1 MSEGRVLR
9 SLCQKEEDGGHCV
22 RRKRTGATVSE
33 GRGLGPLCQKEE
45 DWGHCVRGKR
55 TGATVQKRTTSLHQ
69 GKRIEVTVSEGRG
82 LGSLCKREPRHC
94 TKERELKSLCQREED
109 LLHCA
114 KEDHVTA
121 PRREN

>member
-1 MSEGRVLR
+1 M
-9 SLCQKEEDGGHCV
+9 EEDLLHC
-22 RRKRTGATVSE
+22 A
-33 GRGLGPLCQKEE
+33 KE
-45 DWGHCVRGKR
+45 DHV
-55 TGATVQKRTTSLHQ
+55 T
-69 GKRIEVTVSEGRG
+69 GKRIEVTVSKGRG
-82 LGSLCKREPRHC
+82 LGSLCERGPRHY